1 MPQQIGQALFQR
13 LQILLVQ
20 IRFGHTAVVLQGADR
35 CHDHHRGGPQS
46 GHPALDVHKF
56 LSPQVRGEA
65 RLGHG
70 VVRQLQSHAGGC
82 DGVAPVGDVGEGP
95 AVDEG
100 GGAVQR
106 LDQIGLDGILQQGGH
121 SPLSP
126 QVVGRDRPPVIG
138 IGHNHAGQ
146 ARLQVGDAVRQAE
159 DRHDLGGHRD
169 LEAVLPGHALH
180 PAPQSADDVAE
191 LAVVHIHGPLPGDPL
206 DVDPQ
211 GVALLDVV
219 VQHRRQQVVGRAD
232 GVEVPGEVEVDVL
245 HGDHLGVAAAG
256 GAALDAEHR
265 PQRRLPQCHHSV
277 LSDLPQAVRQA
288 HGGGGL
294 ALSGRCRGDG
304 GHQHQSAVRP
314 GGLLQKSVVD
324 LRLVSA
330 VLLQICLVHTARL
343 RNGGDWERPRLLGD
357 LDVAFQGHGA
367 CPPVRPPA
375 AGPACRSSS
384 DYNGAGLQKQP
395 YRAKSS
401 PFSPLFR
408 RSRPFSSR
416 FASVPRPPAS
426 LSRYL
431 FE

>member
-82 DGVAPVGDVGEGP
+82 DGVAPVGDVGERS

-100 GGAVQR
+100 GGAFQR

-126 QVVGRDRPPVIG
+126 QVVGCDRPPVIG

-180 PAPQSADDVAE
+180 PAPQAADDVAE

-232 GVEVPGEVEVDVL
+232 GVKVPGEVEVDVL
-245 HGDHLGVAAAG
+245 HGHHLGIAAAG

-265 PQRRLPQCHHSV
+265 AQRGFPQRHSRP
-277 LSDLPQAVRQA
+277 LADFAQAVGQA
-288 HGGGGL
+288 DGGGGFP
-294 ALSGRCRGDG
+294 LSGRGGRDG
-304 GHQHQSAVRP
+304 RHQDQLAVRP
-314 GGLLQKSVVD
+314 PVLPQQAVIHLGLVRAVQLQVRFVHAGACRD
-324 LRLVSA
+324 LRDGPQSA
-330 VLLQICLVHTARL
+330 
-343 RNGGDWERPRLLGD
+343 GLGD
-357 LDVAFQGHGA
+357 LNI
-367 CPPVRPPA
+367 R
-375 AGPACRSSS
+375 
-384 DYNGAGLQKQP
+384 
-395 YRAKSS
+395 
-401 PFSPLFR
+401 
-408 RSRPFSSR
+408 
-416 FASVPRPPAS
+416 
-426 LSRYL
+426 
-431 FE
+431 